1 MAGKVPVIEIEC
13 LLSLR
18 GFRRVVRFIGT
29 HFSRGGHPM
38 KANTLPIVRI
48 ARAIAGSFVAVALF
62 FMSVAFA
69 EEVPQQQ
76 SRPYAGVPSDPQSL
90 SKEEYQE
97 YMDLVSDL
105 QHQLNRNAQS
115 LAQSSMGYQWL
126 SPDRVHLNARIE
138 EWLQTIQYVKG
149 ATVNLPLFLSSPPQ
163 IQTQLQIQLKNDKV
177 VVDDVVLAFP
187 VRPSLHY

>member
-1 MAGKVPVIEIEC
+1 
-13 LLSLR
+13 
-18 GFRRVVRFIGT
+18 
-29 HFSRGGHPM
+29 M

-48 ARAIAGSFVAVALF
+48 ARAIAGRFVAVVLF
-62 FMSVAFA
+62 FTSVAFA

-97 YMDLVSDL
+97 YVDLVSDL

-115 LAQSSMGYQWL
+115 LVQSPMGYQWL
-126 SPDRVHLNARIE
+126 SPDRVHLNLRIE
-138 EWLQTIQYVKG
+138 DWLHTIQYVKG
-149 ATVNLPLFLSSPPQ
+149 ATVNLPLFLSDPPQ

-177 VVDDVVLAFP
+177 VVDDVILAFP